1 MKLVSEATDPPI
13 HDVPPPRNA
22 YRWDHPDPT
31 ARYLNFQL
39 QIQLI
44 DRVSNEEELRDGE
57 GQWTYR
63 LNTLSPY
70 GLNED
75 DFFFWLQNK
84 RRDVDKIVQVHG
96 NCQKRARLL

>member
-1 MKLVSEATDPPI
+1 M
-13 HDVPPPRNA
+13 
-22 YRWDHPDPT
+22 
-31 ARYLNFQL
+31 

-44 DRVSNEEELRDGE
+44 DIVSNEEELRDGE

-75 DFFFWLQNK
+75 DFFLLQNK
-84 RRDVDKIVQVHG
+84 RRDVDKIVEVTG
-96 NCQKRARLL
+96 NC

>member
-1 MKLVSEATDPPI
+1 MRFNYHKSRIRCHGNL
-13 HDVPPPRNA
+13 
-22 YRWDHPDPT
+22 DHVQRDQDDLI
-31 ARYLNFQL
+31 YKHFWGEGHHGLEDLQL

-44 DRVSNEEELRDGE
+44 DIVSNEEELRDGE

-75 DFFFWLQNK
+75 DFLGGF
-84 RRDVDKIVQVHG
+84 KISG
-96 NCQKRARLL
+96 ET